1 MESGKI
7 IVVAN
12 QKGGVAKTSTVRNL
26 SYALAEMGKKV
37 LVVDFDPQYNLTT
50 SFGVLPTQ
58 TPCNTGTLIT
68 NLLLDESLPDTNE
81 FIQKIGSV
89 DLIPSSRSLTVAE
102 ANLLMTPDS
111 NDYLAALLNPLRLS
125 YDYIIVDTN
134 PSLGSLTINALT
146 AADEVIIPIDPELF
160 ALTGLQALVDTIKKI
175 KRKLNP
181 SIEIGGILFTKCNK
195 RTNLYRRTY
204 GQVTKAFQ
212 SLPIRP
218 LKKSSRRPESGRWH
232 LPIRKTRMRCV
243 LSWMTRKCGK
253 PSMPYKE
260 VPVSILIYKQR
271 HRHPNYK
278 KTPKGNYAHIGYI
291 ATRPGAVKNEG
302 MRHGLFGKLEPGAVK
317 EFDTWQ
323 EAARLV
329 RELSYRRVNM
339 YRGIISFSP
348 ETAAEL
354 GLSDHKAWEDYIDR
368 HILTLAKFNGIRV
381 QDLQWVAAHHNE
393 KGHPHIHVVFWN
405 KNQRT
410 MVPFV
415 HPSIPDK
422 IRKQLIRDT
431 FAERIKEYCEA
442 KQRAKEHLSAI
453 TDEMIDEFEQYMEHL
468 HPQEYRRLREAFGR
482 ITDDELGTSPL
493 DSVVG
498 AMKIA
503 PFISRLFALKEK
515 MPKKGRLYYKLLP
528 EDVKAELDA
537 FVAFLKENNEYIRN
551 LVQDYAE
558 SKTRLAMLYDTDP
571 AHIKEQ
577 QEKAVA
583 EADKLIANKILDV
596 IRTMLCKDREVQSFE
611 YTEARKAYFTEQ
623 MICEIL
629 ITLEQTAMSLDM
641 EYDDRQKAMSTDLS
655 KAARKEWYLRH
666 KDKGMEP

>member
-1 MESGKI
+1 M
-7 IVVAN
+7 
-12 QKGGVAKTSTVRNL
+12 
-26 SYALAEMGKKV
+26 
-37 LVVDFDPQYNLTT
+37 
-50 SFGVLPTQ
+50 
-58 TPCNTGTLIT
+58 
-68 NLLLDESLPDTNE
+68 
-81 FIQKIGSV
+81 
-89 DLIPSSRSLTVAE
+89 
-102 ANLLMTPDS
+102 
-111 NDYLAALLNPLRLS
+111 
-125 YDYIIVDTN
+125 
-134 PSLGSLTINALT
+134 
-146 AADEVIIPIDPELF
+146 
-160 ALTGLQALVDTIKKI
+160 
-175 KRKLNP
+175 
-181 SIEIGGILFTKCNK
+181 
-195 RTNLYRRTY
+195 
-204 GQVTKAFQ
+204 
-212 SLPIRP
+212 
-218 LKKSSRRPESGRWH
+218 
-232 LPIRKTRMRCV
+232 
-243 LSWMTRKCGK
+243 
-253 PSMPYKE
+253 
-260 VPVSILIYKQR
+260 SILIYKQR
-271 HRHPNYK
+271 HRHTNYK

-453 TDEMIDEFEQYMEHL
+453 TDEMIDEFEKYMEHL

-493 DSVVG
+493 D
-498 AMKIA
+498 
-503 PFISRLFALKEK
+503 
-515 MPKKGRLYYKLLP
+515 
-528 EDVKAELDA
+528 
-537 FVAFLKENNEYIRN
+537 
-551 LVQDYAE
+551 
-558 SKTRLAMLYDTDP
+558 
-571 AHIKEQ
+571 
-577 QEKAVA
+577 
-583 EADKLIANKILDV
+583 
-596 IRTMLCKDREVQSFE
+596 
-611 YTEARKAYFTEQ
+611 TEARKAYFTEQ

-629 ITLEQTAMSLDM
+629 IALEQTAMSLDM

>member
-1 MESGKI
+1 M
-7 IVVAN
+7 
-12 QKGGVAKTSTVRNL
+12 L
-26 SYALAEMGKKV
+26 
-37 LVVDFDPQYNLTT
+37 
-50 SFGVLPTQ
+50 
-58 TPCNTGTLIT
+58 C
-68 NLLLDESLPDTNE
+68 
-81 FIQKIGSV
+81 
-89 DLIPSSRSLTVAE
+89 
-102 ANLLMTPDS
+102 
-111 NDYLAALLNPLRLS
+111 
-125 YDYIIVDTN
+125 
-134 PSLGSLTINALT
+134 
-146 AADEVIIPIDPELF
+146 
-160 ALTGLQALVDTIKKI
+160 
-175 KRKLNP
+175 
-181 SIEIGGILFTKCNK
+181 
-195 RTNLYRRTY
+195 
-204 GQVTKAFQ
+204 
-212 SLPIRP
+212 
-218 LKKSSRRPESGRWH
+218 
-232 LPIRKTRMRCV
+232 
-243 LSWMTRKCGK
+243 
-253 PSMPYKE
+253 KE
-260 VPVSILIYKQR
+260 VPVSILIYKQC
-271 HRHPNYK
+271 HRHPNYQ
-278 KTPKGNYAHIGYI
+278 KTPKCNYAHIGYI

-302 MRHGLFGKLEPGAVK
+302 MRHGLFGKLEPGAIK

-354 GLSDHKAWEDYIDR
+354 GLSNHKTWEDYIDR

-431 FAERIKEYCEA
+431 FAERIKAYCED
-442 KQRAKEHLSAI
+442 KQQAKEHLSAI
-453 TDEMIDEFEQYMEHL
+453 TDEMIDEFEKYMEQL

-482 ITDDELGTSPL
+482 ITDDE
-493 DSVVG
+493 
-498 AMKIA
+498 
-503 PFISRLFALKEK
+503 
-515 MPKKGRLYYKLLP
+515 KGRLYYKLLP
-528 EDVKAELDA
+528 EDVKVEVDA

-551 LVQDYAE
+551 LVQDYVE

-571 AHIKEQ
+571 THIKEQ

-629 ITLEQTAMSLDM
+629 IALEQAAMSFDM

-666 KDKGMEP
+666 KDKGLEP

>member
-1 MESGKI
+1 M
-7 IVVAN
+7 
-12 QKGGVAKTSTVRNL
+12 
-26 SYALAEMGKKV
+26 
-37 LVVDFDPQYNLTT
+37 
-50 SFGVLPTQ
+50 
-58 TPCNTGTLIT
+58 
-68 NLLLDESLPDTNE
+68 
-81 FIQKIGSV
+81 
-89 DLIPSSRSLTVAE
+89 
-102 ANLLMTPDS
+102 
-111 NDYLAALLNPLRLS
+111 YL
-125 YDYIIVDTN
+125 
-134 PSLGSLTINALT
+134 
-146 AADEVIIPIDPELF
+146 
-160 ALTGLQALVDTIKKI
+160 
-175 KRKLNP
+175 
-181 SIEIGGILFTKCNK
+181 
-195 RTNLYRRTY
+195 
-204 GQVTKAFQ
+204 
-212 SLPIRP
+212 
-218 LKKSSRRPESGRWH
+218 
-232 LPIRKTRMRCV
+232 
-243 LSWMTRKCGK
+243 
-253 PSMPYKE
+253 
-260 VPVSILIYKQR
+260 
-271 HRHPNYK
+271 
-278 KTPKGNYAHIGYI
+278 
-291 ATRPGAVKNEG
+291 
-302 MRHGLFGKLEPGAVK
+302 
-317 EFDTWQ
+317 
-323 EAARLV
+323 
-329 RELSYRRVNM
+329 
-339 YRGIISFSP
+339 GIISFSP

-405 KNQRT
+405 KHQRT

-431 FAERIKEYCEA
+431 FAERIKAYCED
-442 KQRAKEHLSAI
+442 KQQAKEHLSAI
-453 TDEMIDEFEQYMEHL
+453 TDEMIDEFEKYMEQL

-503 PFISRLFALKEK
+503 PFLSRLFALKEK

-528 EDVKAELDA
+528 EDVKVEVDA

-551 LVQDYAE
+551 LVQDYVE

-571 AHIKEQ
+571 THIKEQ

-583 EADKLIANKILDV
+583 EADKLIANKILDM

-629 ITLEQTAMSLDM
+629 IALEQAAMSFDM
-641 EYDDRQKAMSTDLS
+641 EYDDRQKAMSTELS

-666 KDKGMEP
+666 KDKGVEP